1 MFAYS
6 KVLQRSI
13 LGVQFYLLNNELD
26 FLEMLLAS
34 ALLPAAIAETTQQLR
49 VHDILVT
56 QFVHSGLLISNI
68 VQKASVRRYI
78 ICSIEIFPLLLK
90 IMHIYD
96 YKKARTKILFIIT
109 HCVFLVS
116 CRIQFGSK

>member
-1 MFAYS
+1 M
-6 KVLQRSI
+6 
-13 LGVQFYLLNNELD
+13 NNELD

-68 VQKASVRRYI
+68 VQKASVRRNI
-78 ICSIEIFPLLLK
+78 IISIEMFPLLLK
-90 IMHIYD
+90 IYFTFECMV
-96 YKKARTKILFIIT
+96 R
-109 HCVFLVS
+109 FLLYYVV
-116 CRIQFGSK
+116 CFTLYNKWK